1 MFKELFEDDDGAL
14 VSDTGWRDGVSILRS
29 DLVALSDSALDLALV
44 ESVRRRSDGKIALLL
59 SGGVDS
65 SLLAVLLKKL
75 GANFR
80 SFCVGL
86 PDSPDMD
93 WSARLAAHLDIPL
106 ERVIIRSDEVEG
118 IIDSL
123 RPLLKDCVY
132 PGQNLSVLFGVSA
145 VEWAGLDA
153 ISRAGFKTVMG
164 GLGSEEI
171 FAGYS
176 RHGLAKDINA
186 ECWSG
191 LESMWGRDLVR
202 DSILA
207 SRFNIRLSTPFLDPD
222 LIRVAM
228 AIPGEKKIV
237 GDMKKY
243 CLREAAVRLGLPRE
257 FAFRPKQAA
266 QYGSY
271 IDKAIE
277 RIMRKNG
284 FKKKFEYLS
293 SRY

>member
-1 MFKELFEDDDGAL
+1 MFMELFEDDDGAL
-14 VSDTGWRDGVSILRS
+14 VSDTVWQDSIFGLQS
-29 DLVALSDSALDLALV
+29 DPGDPGDSALDRALV

-65 SLLAVLLKKL
+65 SLLAVLLKRI
-75 GANFR
+75 GADFS

-93 WSARLAAHLDIPL
+93 WSARLAAHLDIHL
-106 ERVIIRSDEVEG
+106 EKVAIQSDEVEG

-145 VEWAGLDA
+145 VELAGLDV
-153 ISRAGFKTVMG
+153 ISRNGFKTVMG

-191 LESMWGRDLVR
+191 LASMWSRDLVR

-207 SRFNIRLSTPFLDPD
+207 SRFKVRFSTPFLDSD

-243 CLREAAVRLGLPRE
+243 CLRESAVRLGLPRE

-271 IDKAIE
+271 FDKAIE
-277 RIMRKNG
+277 RIMRKRG

-293 SRY
+293 S